1 MHSPESLTAFTIA
14 FYLLAT
20 VCGITGMIWRKAAW
34 RKAGSWLAIASFLCQ
49 TLILIFGFHK
59 LMPGGLSFGAYLQL
73 LAWFFLLC
81 GIGAWQHL
89 RQDAILLFAAP
100 LGLILFLVSAPW
112 LELPIK
118 LPQSLSTPFYALHIG
133 SLFLSLGLLALA
145 FMAGVIFI
153 FLERRIKAKK
163 TMKGV
168 WEDMPALS
176 MLDKIN
182 AFCAITAFPLY
193 TIGVIAGLIWA
204 GPVFGST
211 FSGDAKEI
219 VSIFVW
225 GLLAF
230 LFFKRVLGG
239 WRGRKPALV
248 AIIIFILSIFSII
261 FVNLFLSAH
270 HGYIRN

>member
-1 MHSPESLTAFTIA
+1 MLSPEALTFITIA
-14 FYLLAT
+14 FYFLASIS
-20 VCGITGMIWRKAAW
+20 GIAGMIWRTAAL
-34 RKAGSWLAIASFLCQ
+34 RRIGCWLSIASFLCQ

-89 RQDAILLFAAP
+89 RQDAILLLAAP

-112 LELPIK
+112 LQLPVQ
-118 LPQSLSTPFYALHIG
+118 LPKSLSTPFYALHIG

-145 FMAGVIFI
+145 FLGGLIFI

-163 TMKGV
+163 NMKGF

-182 AFCAITAFPLY
+182 AFCSAAAFPLY
-193 TIGVIAGLIWA
+193 TMGVIAGLIWSRPIYGA
-204 GPVFGST
+204 AFN
-211 FSGDAKEI
+211 GDPKEV
-219 VSIFVW
+219 VSILVW
-225 GLLAF
+225 GLLGL
-230 LFFKRVLGG
+230 LFYKRVIGG
-239 WRGRKPALV
+239 WRGRKPAIL
-248 AIIIFILSIFSII
+248 AIIIFSLSLFSIL
-261 FVNLFLSAH
+261 FVNLFFPTH
-270 HGYIRN
+270 HGPVRN